1 MWVEL
6 IGWGGAVVLLLTLG
20 RQVYT
25 QWRDG
30 RAQGVSRWLF
40 VGQLTASTAFLVYS
54 WLLHNWVFVV
64 TNALLLVTAAVGEWI
79 YLRNRKLEDAAT
91 LAADGQGRHSDN
103 ELLGYAR
110 QIAEL
115 ANEAA
120 TIAGAVAAALVPGK
134 SERTP

>member
-1 MWVEL
+1 MWVEA

-54 WLLHNWVFVV
+54 WLLQNWVFMV
-64 TNALLLVTAAVGEWI
+64 TNALLLVTAAVGELI
-79 YLRNRKLEDAAT
+79 FLRNR
-91 LAADGQGRHSDN
+91 R
-103 ELLGYAR
+103 R
-110 QIAEL
+110 
-115 ANEAA
+115 
-120 TIAGAVAAALVPGK
+120 
-134 SERTP
+134 ERTGASAEPVKP